1 MIPWKRGLIALLLVL
16 LVACSNA
23 PSAAPTPTTDMA
35 QLYLSAMQTIVAEV
49 TLTAAAFSPTPE
61 PTATFT
67 PLPSPTLN
75 VNGGTPVVPLE
86 FSPTPVPCNAL
97 SFDPETVDV
106 NYPDGSIVS
115 PGQEFTK
122 TWRIKNVGSC
132 TWGTGYGL
140 VYAGYADRMNG
151 IPQPL
156 PKAVLPN
163 EEVEVSVL
171 FRAPTKAGEYL
182 SAWRMSA
189 PIGGAFG
196 KPLFVKIVVP

>member
-1 MIPWKRGLIALLLVL
+1 MIPWKRGLTALLLML

-23 PSAAPTPTTDMA
+23 PAASPTPTTDLA
-35 QLYLSAMQTIVAEV
+35 QLYLSAMQTVVAEV

-67 PLPSPTLN
+67 ALPSPTPN
-75 VNGGTPVVPLE
+75 QGTPVIPLE

-97 SFDPETVDV
+97 SFDPATVDV

-171 FRAPTKAGEYL
+171 FRAPTRAGEYL

>member
-1 MIPWKRGLIALLLVL
+1 MNALKRSLVLLLVFL
-16 LVACSNA
+16 MACGR
-23 PSAAPTPTTDMA
+23 APTPQPTPTVDAA
-35 QLYLSAMQTIVAEV
+35 QLYLSAIQTVVAGV
-49 TLTAAAFSPTPE
+49 TMTAAAFSPTPE
-61 PTATFT
+61 PTATLT
-67 PLPSPTLN
+67 PMPSPTPT
-75 VNGGTPVVPLE
+75 VGTPVIPIE
-86 FSPTPVPCNAL
+86 FSPTPVPCNAMT
-97 SFDPETVDV
+97 FDPATVDV
-106 NYPDGSIVS
+106 NYPDGTIVT

-151 IPQPL
+151 VPQPL

-163 EEVEVSVL
+163 EEVLVSVL

>member
-1 MIPWKRGLIALLLVL
+1 MTRKDSLFLLLLAFLIACTP
-16 LVACSNA
+16 AASA
-23 PSAAPTPTTDMA
+23 PPTPTTDLA
-35 QLYLSAMQTIVAEV
+35 QLYLNAMQTVVAEV

-67 PLPSPTLN
+67 PAPSPTA
-75 VNGGTPVVPLE
+75 GTPAITLE
-86 FSPTPVPCNAL
+86 FSPTPVPCNSL
-97 SFDPETVDV
+97 TFDPATVDV
-106 NYPDGSIVS
+106 NYPDGTIVS

-122 TWRIKNVGSC
+122 TWRVKNNGSC

-163 EEVEVSVL
+163 EEVLVSVL

-189 PIGGAFG
+189 PIGGPFG

>member
-1 MIPWKRGLIALLLVL
+1 MNALKRSLVLLLVFL
-16 LVACSNA
+16 MACGR
-23 PSAAPTPTTDMA
+23 APTPQPTPTVDAA
-35 QLYLSAMQTIVAEV
+35 QLYLSAIQTVVAGV
-49 TLTAAAFSPTPE
+49 TMTAAAFSPTPE
-61 PTATFT
+61 PTATLT
-67 PLPSPTLN
+67 PMPSPTPT
-75 VNGGTPVVPLE
+75 VGTPVIPIE
-86 FSPTPVPCNAL
+86 FSPTPVPCNAMT
-97 SFDPETVDV
+97 FDPATVDV
-106 NYPDGSIVS
+106 NYPDGTIVT

-140 VYAGYADRMNG
+140 VYAGYADRING
-151 IPQPL
+151 VPQPL

-163 EEVEVSVL
+163 EEVLVSVL

>member
-1 MIPWKRGLIALLLVL
+1 MNSLKRSLVLLLVF
-16 LVACSNA
+16 LVACSSA
-23 PSAAPTPTTDMA
+23 PTTPPPTPTIDPA
-35 QLYLSAMQTIVAEV
+35 QLYLSAIQTVVAGV
-49 TLTAAAFSPTPE
+49 TMTAAAFSPTPE

-67 PLPSPTLN
+67 PLPSPTPT
-75 VNGGTPVVPLE
+75 VGTPVIPIE
-86 FSPTPVPCNAL
+86 FSPTPVPCNAI
-97 SFDPETVDV
+97 SFDPATVDV
-106 NYPDGSIVS
+106 NYPDGSIVT

-151 IPQPL
+151 VPQPL

-163 EEVEVSVL
+163 EEVLVSVL

>member
-1 MIPWKRGLIALLLVL
+1 MMIPKRGLLLLLALLI
-16 LVACSNA
+16 ACSNTPAA
-23 PSAAPTPTTDMA
+23 PPTPTTDLA
-35 QLYLSAMQTIVAEV
+35 QLYLSAMQTVVAEV

-61 PTATFT
+61 PTATPT
-67 PLPSPTLN
+67 LLPSPTSAS
-75 VNGGTPVVPLE
+75 GTSTIPLE

-97 SFDPETVDV
+97 DFDPATVDV
-106 NYPDGSIVS
+106 NYPDGTMVS

-122 TWRIKNVGSC
+122 SWRIKNVGSC

-140 VYAGYADRMNG
+140 IYAYGDRMNG
-151 IPQPL
+151 VPQPL

-163 EEVEVSVL
+163 EEVIVSVL
-171 FRAPTKAGEYL
+171 FRAPTKAGDYV

-189 PIGGAFG
+189 PIGGPFG

>member
-1 MIPWKRGLIALLLVL
+1 MNALKRSLVLLLVFL
-16 LVACSNA
+16 MACGR
-23 PSAAPTPTTDMA
+23 APTPQPTPTVDAA
-35 QLYLSAMQTIVAEV
+35 QLYLSAIQTVVAGV
-49 TLTAAAFSPTPE
+49 TMTAAAFSPTPE
-61 PTATFT
+61 PTATLT
-67 PLPSPTLN
+67 PMPSPTPT
-75 VNGGTPVVPLE
+75 VGTPVIPIE
-86 FSPTPVPCNAL
+86 FSPTPVPCNAMT
-97 SFDPETVDV
+97 FDPATVDV
-106 NYPDGSIVS
+106 NYPDGTIVTS
-115 PGQEFTK
+115 GQEFTK

-151 IPQPL
+151 VPQPL

-163 EEVEVSVL
+163 EEVLVSVL

>member
-1 MIPWKRGLIALLLVL
+1 MNALKHSLVLLLVFL
-16 LVACSNA
+16 MACGR
-23 PSAAPTPTTDMA
+23 APTPLPTPTVDAA
-35 QLYLSAMQTIVAEV
+35 QLYLSAIQTVVAGV
-49 TLTAAAFSPTPE
+49 TMTAAAFSPTPE
-61 PTATFT
+61 PTATLT
-67 PLPSPTLN
+67 PLPSPTPT
-75 VNGGTPVVPLE
+75 VGTPVIPIE
-86 FSPTPVPCNAL
+86 FSPTPVPCNAMT
-97 SFDPETVDV
+97 FDPATVDV
-106 NYPDGSIVS
+106 NYPDGTIVT

-151 IPQPL
+151 VPQPL

-163 EEVEVSVL
+163 EEVLVSVL

>member
-1 MIPWKRGLIALLLVL
+1 MNTIAKRGLLLLLALLT
-16 LVACSNA
+16 ACSNT
-23 PSAAPTPTTDMA
+23 PSATPTPTTDLA
-35 QLYLSAMQTIVAEV
+35 QLYLSAMQTVVAEV
-49 TLTAAAFSPTPE
+49 TQTAAAFSPTPE

-67 PLPSPTLN
+67 PIPSPTP
-75 VNGGTPVVPLE
+75 GTPVIQLE

-97 SFDPETVDV
+97 DFDPDTVDV
-106 NYPDGSIVS
+106 NYPDGTMVS

-140 VYAGYADRMNG
+140 VYAGYSDRMNG
-151 IPQPL
+151 VPQPL

-163 EEVEVSVL
+163 EEVLVSVL

-189 PIGGAFG
+189 PIGGPFG

>member
-1 MIPWKRGLIALLLVL
+1 MNSLKHSLVLLLVFL
-16 LVACSNA
+16 MACGR
-23 PSAAPTPTTDMA
+23 APTPPPTPTVDAA
-35 QLYLSAMQTIVAEV
+35 QLYLSAIQTVVAGV
-49 TLTAAAFSPTPE
+49 TMTAAAFSPTPE

-67 PLPSPTLN
+67 PVPSPTPT
-75 VNGGTPVVPLE
+75 VGTPIVLIE
-86 FSPTPVPCNAL
+86 FSPTPVPCNEMT
-97 SFDPETVDV
+97 FDPATVDV
-106 NYPDGSIVS
+106 NYPDGTIVT

-151 IPQPL
+151 VPQPL

-163 EEVEVSVL
+163 EEVLVSVL

>member
-1 MIPWKRGLIALLLVL
+1 MNSLKRSLVLLLVFL
-16 LVACSNA
+16 IACSA
-23 PSAAPTPTTDMA
+23 QATPPPAPTIDPA
-35 QLYLSAMQTIVAEV
+35 QLYLSAIQTVVAGV
-49 TLTAAAFSPTPE
+49 TMTAAAFSPTPE

-67 PLPSPTLN
+67 PLPSPTPT
-75 VNGGTPVVPLE
+75 VGTPVIPIE
-86 FSPTPVPCNAL
+86 FSPTPVPCNAM
-97 SFDPETVDV
+97 SFDPATVDV
-106 NYPDGSIVS
+106 NYPDGSIVT

-151 IPQPL
+151 VPQPL

-163 EEVEVSVL
+163 EEVLVSVL